1 MSLQDSMKLEDVII
15 ALNKS
20 SYNHKYYYFS
30 CKGFMVTNDA
40 NEYVKFLTQKDISD
54 KILSNGLLTESMT
67 V

>member
-1 MSLQDSMKLEDVII
+1 
-15 ALNKS
+15 
-20 SYNHKYYYFS
+20 
-30 CKGFMVTNDA
+30 MVTNDA